1 MMNSIAACTVLNRA
15 QALFLRGQEMRN
27 SGFPGLF
34 LRIFVA
40 IFVTLS
46 GNAFAQAFPSKP
58 IRLIVPFPPGGVDTT
73 GRLLAQK
80 MTENIGQPVVL
91 ENRGGA
97 NGMIGSGEVARAAP
111 DGYTM
116 LMTTPSTHITAV
128 FLSKNVP
135 FDPVKDFTPIC
146 MAVEPVTVLV
156 VGAAV
161 KVNSVRELVDMARRN
176 PGKLSY
182 SSSGIGSAFHL
193 IGELFKTVANVDI
206 LHVPYKGTG
215 PMLADVVAGRIDMTF
230 TALNSAIVQEK
241 NGKLKILAVA
251 EGARYARMPDLP
263 SAGEAVPGFEK
274 PASWFGFFGPAGMA
288 RPVVERL
295 NSEIIKAVNAPEV
308 RAKLDE
314 GGFAIINS
322 TPEQFAQAMKRG
334 FEQYGKAVQAAG
346 VKPE

>member
-1 MMNSIAACTVLNRA
+1 MGVRALLAGALLGLMVLNA
-15 QALFLRGQEMRN
+15 
-27 SGFPGLF
+27 S
-34 LRIFVA
+34 
-40 IFVTLS
+40 
-46 GNAFAQAFPSKP
+46 NACSQAFPSKP

-80 MTENIGQPVVL
+80 MTENIGQAVVL

-97 NGMIGSGEVARAAP
+97 NGMIGSSEVARAAP
-111 DGYTM
+111 DGYTI

-156 VGAAV
+156 VGSAV
-161 KVNSVRELVDMARRN
+161 KANSVRELVDLARRN

-193 IGELFKTVANVDI
+193 MGELFKTTANVDI

-230 TALNSAIVQEK
+230 VALNSAIVQEK

-251 EGARYARMPDLP
+251 EGTRYARMPELS
-263 SAGEAVPGFEK
+263 SAGETVPGFEK
-274 PASWFGFFGPAGMA
+274 PPSWFGFFGPAGMA
-288 RPVVERL
+288 RPVVDRL
-295 NSEIIKAVNAPEV
+295 NGEIIKAVNAPQV
-308 RAKLDE
+308 RSKLDE

-322 TPEQFAQAMKRG
+322 TPEQFALAMKRG

>member
-1 MMNSIAACTVLNRA
+1 MLRKLLSLAIVPVSVLGVSVATA
-15 QALFLRGQEMRN
+15 QG
-27 SGFPGLF
+27 
-34 LRIFVA
+34 
-40 IFVTLS
+40 
-46 GNAFAQAFPSKP
+46 FPSKP
-58 IRLIVPFPPGGVDTT
+58 IRMIVPFPPGGVDTT

-80 MTENIGQPVVL
+80 MTENLGQAVVL

-97 NGMIGSGEVARAAP
+97 NGMIGSSEVARAAP

-156 VGAAV
+156 VNSGV
-161 KVNSVRELVDMARRN
+161 KVTNLRALVDLARAS
-176 PGKLSY
+176 PGKMSY
-182 SSSGIGSAFHL
+182 ASSGIGSAFHL
-193 IGELFKTVANVDI
+193 MGELFKTTANLDI

-215 PMLADVVAGRIDMTF
+215 PMLSDVVAGRIDMAF
-230 TALNSAIVQEK
+230 VALNSALVQEK
-241 NGKLKILAVA
+241 SGKLKILGVA
-251 EGARYARMPDLP
+251 EGTRYARMPDLP
-263 SAGEAVPGFEK
+263 SASEIVPGFEK
-274 PASWFGFFGPAGMA
+274 PPSWFGFFGPAAMP

-295 NSEIIKAVNAPEV
+295 NAEIIKAVNAPDV

-314 GGFAIINS
+314 GGFAIHNS
-322 TPEQFAQAMKRG
+322 TPEQFAAAMKKG
-334 FEQYGKAVQAAG
+334 FEQYGNAVRIAG

>member
-1 MMNSIAACTVLNRA
+1 MLRKLLCLAIVPVSVLGASVATA
-15 QALFLRGQEMRN
+15 QG
-27 SGFPGLF
+27 
-34 LRIFVA
+34 
-40 IFVTLS
+40 
-46 GNAFAQAFPSKP
+46 FPSKP
-58 IRLIVPFPPGGVDTT
+58 IRMIVPFPPGGVDTT

-80 MTENIGQPVVL
+80 MTENLGQAVVL

-97 NGMIGSGEVARAAP
+97 NGMIGSSEVARAAP

-156 VGAAV
+156 VNSGV
-161 KVNSVRELVDMARRN
+161 KVTNLRALVDLARAS
-176 PGKLSY
+176 PGKMSY
-182 SSSGIGSAFHL
+182 ASSGIGSAFHL
-193 IGELFKTVANVDI
+193 MGELFKTTANLDI

-215 PMLADVVAGRIDMTF
+215 PMLSDVVAGRIDMAF
-230 TALNSAIVQEK
+230 VALNSALVQEK
-241 NGKLKILAVA
+241 SGKLKILGVA
-251 EGARYARMPDLP
+251 EGTRYARMPDLP
-263 SAGEAVPGFEK
+263 SASEIVPGFEK
-274 PASWFGFFGPAGMA
+274 PPSWFGFFGPAAMP

-295 NSEIIKAVNAPEV
+295 NAEIIKAVNAPDV

-314 GGFAIINS
+314 GGFAIHNS
-322 TPEQFAQAMKRG
+322 TPEQFAAAMKKG
-334 FEQYGKAVQAAG
+334 FEQYGNAVRIAG

>member
-1 MMNSIAACTVLNRA
+1 MNFRALLALSVLPASLLGAGVAVA
-15 QALFLRGQEMRN
+15 QG
-27 SGFPGLF
+27 
-34 LRIFVA
+34 
-40 IFVTLS
+40 
-46 GNAFAQAFPSKP
+46 FPSKP
-58 IRLIVPFPPGGVDTT
+58 IRMIVPFPPGGVDTT

-80 MTENIGQPVVL
+80 MTENLGQAVVL

-97 NGMIGSGEVARAAP
+97 NGMIGSAEVARAAP

-156 VGAAV
+156 VNSTV
-161 KVNSVRELVDMARRN
+161 KANNVKELVDLARRN

-182 SSSGIGSAFHL
+182 ASSGIGSAFHL
-193 IGELFKTVANVDI
+193 MGELFKTTANIDV

-215 PMLADVVAGRIDMTF
+215 PMLSDVVAGRIDMTF
-230 TALNSAIVQEK
+230 VALNSALVQEK
-241 NGKLKILAVA
+241 SGKLKILAVA

-263 SAGEAVPGFEK
+263 SAMETVAGFEK
-274 PASWFGFFGPAGMA
+274 PPSWFGFFGPAAM
-288 RPVVERL
+288 PKPIVDRL
-295 NSEIIKAVNAPEV
+295 NAEIIKAVNAPDV

-314 GGFAIINS
+314 GGFAIHNS
-322 TPEQFAQAMKRG
+322 TPEQFAAAMKKG
-334 FEQYGKAVQAAG
+334 FEQYGNAVRIAG

>member
-1 MMNSIAACTVLNRA
+1 MLRKLLSLAIVPVSVLGVSVATA
-15 QALFLRGQEMRN
+15 QG
-27 SGFPGLF
+27 
-34 LRIFVA
+34 
-40 IFVTLS
+40 
-46 GNAFAQAFPSKP
+46 FPSKP
-58 IRLIVPFPPGGVDTT
+58 IRMIVPFPPGGVDTT

-80 MTENIGQPVVL
+80 MTENLGQAVVL

-97 NGMIGSGEVARAAP
+97 NGMIGSSEVARAAP

-156 VGAAV
+156 VNSTV
-161 KVNSVRELVDMARRN
+161 KASNVKELVDLARRN

-182 SSSGIGSAFHL
+182 ASSGIGSAFHL
-193 IGELFKTVANVDI
+193 MGELFKTTANIDV

-215 PMLADVVAGRIDMTF
+215 PMLSDVVAGRIDMTF
-230 TALNSAIVQEK
+230 VALNSALVQEK
-241 NGKLKILAVA
+241 SGKLKILGVA
-251 EGARYARMPDLP
+251 EGTRYARMPDLP
-263 SAGEAVPGFEK
+263 SASEIVPGFEK
-274 PASWFGFFGPAGMA
+274 PPSWFGFFGPAAMP
-288 RPVVERL
+288 RPLVDRL
-295 NSEIIKAVNAPEV
+295 NAEIIKAVNAPDV

-314 GGFAIINS
+314 GGFAIHNS
-322 TPEQFAQAMKRG
+322 TPEQFVAAMKKG
-334 FEQYGKAVQAAG
+334 FEQYGNAVRIAG

>member
-1 MMNSIAACTVLNRA
+1 MLRKLLCLAIVPVFVLGASVATA
-15 QALFLRGQEMRN
+15 QG
-27 SGFPGLF
+27 
-34 LRIFVA
+34 
-40 IFVTLS
+40 
-46 GNAFAQAFPSKP
+46 FPSKP
-58 IRLIVPFPPGGVDTT
+58 IRMIVPFPPGGVDTT

-80 MTENIGQPVVL
+80 MTENLGQAVVL

-97 NGMIGSGEVARAAP
+97 NGMIGSSEVARAAP

-156 VGAAV
+156 VNSTV
-161 KVNSVRELVDMARRN
+161 KASNVKELVDLARRN

-182 SSSGIGSAFHL
+182 ASSGIGSAFHL
-193 IGELFKTVANVDI
+193 MGELFKTTANIDV

-215 PMLADVVAGRIDMTF
+215 PMLSDVVAGRIDMTF
-230 TALNSAIVQEK
+230 VALNSALVQEK
-241 NGKLKILAVA
+241 SGKLKILGVA
-251 EGARYARMPDLP
+251 EGTRYARMPDLP
-263 SAGEAVPGFEK
+263 SASEIVPGFEK
-274 PASWFGFFGPAGMA
+274 PPSWFGFFGPAAMP
-288 RPVVERL
+288 RPLVDRL
-295 NSEIIKAVNAPEV
+295 NAEIIKAVNAPDV

-314 GGFAIINS
+314 GGFAIHNS
-322 TPEQFAQAMKRG
+322 TPEQFAAAMKKG
-334 FEQYGKAVQAAG
+334 FEQYGNAVRIAG

>member
-1 MMNSIAACTVLNRA
+1 MLRKLLSLVVVPVSILGASVATA
-15 QALFLRGQEMRN
+15 QG
-27 SGFPGLF
+27 
-34 LRIFVA
+34 
-40 IFVTLS
+40 
-46 GNAFAQAFPSKP
+46 FPSKP
-58 IRLIVPFPPGGVDTT
+58 IRMIVPFPPGGVDTT

-80 MTENIGQPVVL
+80 MTENLGQAVVL

-97 NGMIGSGEVARAAP
+97 NGMIGSSEVARAAP

-156 VGAAV
+156 VNSTV
-161 KVNSVRELVDMARRN
+161 KASNVKELVDLARRN

-182 SSSGIGSAFHL
+182 ASSGIGSAFHL
-193 IGELFKTVANVDI
+193 MGELFKTTANIDV

-215 PMLADVVAGRIDMTF
+215 PMLSDVVAGRIDMTF
-230 TALNSAIVQEK
+230 VALNSALVQEK
-241 NGKLKILAVA
+241 SGKLKILGVA
-251 EGARYARMPDLP
+251 EGTRYARMPDLP
-263 SAGEAVPGFEK
+263 SASEIVPGFEK
-274 PASWFGFFGPAGMA
+274 PPSWFGFFGPAAMP
-288 RPVVERL
+288 RPLVDRL
-295 NSEIIKAVNAPEV
+295 NAEIIKAVNAPDV

-314 GGFAIINS
+314 GGFAIHNS
-322 TPEQFAQAMKRG
+322 TPEQFAAAMKKG
-334 FEQYGKAVQAAG
+334 FEQYGNAVRIAG

>member
-1 MMNSIAACTVLNRA
+1 MLRKLLCLAIVPVSVLGASVATA
-15 QALFLRGQEMRN
+15 QG
-27 SGFPGLF
+27 
-34 LRIFVA
+34 
-40 IFVTLS
+40 
-46 GNAFAQAFPSKP
+46 FPSKP
-58 IRLIVPFPPGGVDTT
+58 IRMIVPFPPGGVDTT

-80 MTENIGQPVVL
+80 MTENLGQAVVL

-97 NGMIGSGEVARAAP
+97 NGMIGSSEVARAAP

-156 VGAAV
+156 VNSGV
-161 KVNSVRELVDMARRN
+161 KVTNLRALVDLARAS
-176 PGKLSY
+176 PGKMSY
-182 SSSGIGSAFHL
+182 ASSGIGSAFHL
-193 IGELFKTVANVDI
+193 MGELFKTTATLDI

-215 PMLADVVAGRIDMTF
+215 PMLSDVVAGRIDMAF
-230 TALNSAIVQEK
+230 VALNSALVQEK
-241 NGKLKILAVA
+241 SGKLKILGVA
-251 EGARYARMPDLP
+251 EGTRYARMPDLP
-263 SAGEAVPGFEK
+263 SASEIVPGFEK
-274 PASWFGFFGPAGMA
+274 PPSWFGFFGPAAMP

-295 NSEIIKAVNAPEV
+295 NAEIIKAVNAPDV

-314 GGFAIINS
+314 GGFAIHNS
-322 TPEQFAQAMKRG
+322 TPEQFAAAMKKG
-334 FEQYGKAVQAAG
+334 FEQYGNAVRIAG

>member
-1 MMNSIAACTVLNRA
+1 MLRKLLSLAIVPVSVLGVSVATA
-15 QALFLRGQEMRN
+15 QG
-27 SGFPGLF
+27 
-34 LRIFVA
+34 
-40 IFVTLS
+40 
-46 GNAFAQAFPSKP
+46 FPSKP
-58 IRLIVPFPPGGVDTT
+58 IRMIVPFPPGGVDTT

-80 MTENIGQPVVL
+80 MTENLGQAVVL

-97 NGMIGSGEVARAAP
+97 NGMIGSSEVARAAP

-156 VGAAV
+156 VNSAV
-161 KVNSVRELVDMARRN
+161 KANSLRALVDLARAN

-182 SSSGIGSAFHL
+182 ASSGIGSAFHL
-193 IGELFKTVANVDI
+193 MGELFKTTANLDI

-215 PMLADVVAGRIDMTF
+215 PMLSDVVAGRIDMAF
-230 TALNSAIVQEK
+230 VALNSALVQEK
-241 NGKLKILAVA
+241 SGKLKILGVA
-251 EGARYARMPDLP
+251 EGTRYARMPDLP
-263 SAGEAVPGFEK
+263 SASEIVPGFEK
-274 PASWFGFFGPAGMA
+274 PPSWFGFFGPAVMP

-295 NSEIIKAVNAPEV
+295 NAEIIKAVNAPDV

-314 GGFAIINS
+314 GGFAIHNS
-322 TPEQFAQAMKRG
+322 TPEQFAAAMKKG
-334 FEQYGKAVQAAG
+334 FEQYGNAVRIAG

>member
-1 MMNSIAACTVLNRA
+1 MLRKLLSLAIVPVSVLGVSVATA
-15 QALFLRGQEMRN
+15 QG
-27 SGFPGLF
+27 
-34 LRIFVA
+34 
-40 IFVTLS
+40 
-46 GNAFAQAFPSKP
+46 FPSKP
-58 IRLIVPFPPGGVDTT
+58 IRMIVPFPPGGVDTT

-80 MTENIGQPVVL
+80 MTENLGQAVVL

-97 NGMIGSGEVARAAP
+97 NGMIGSSEVARAAP

-156 VGAAV
+156 VNSGV
-161 KVNSVRELVDMARRN
+161 KVTNLRALVDLARAS
-176 PGKLSY
+176 PGKMSY
-182 SSSGIGSAFHL
+182 ASSGIGSAFHL
-193 IGELFKTVANVDI
+193 MGELFKTTANLDI

-215 PMLADVVAGRIDMTF
+215 PMLSDVVAGRIDMAF
-230 TALNSAIVQEK
+230 VALNSALVQEK
-241 NGKLKILAVA
+241 SGKLKILGVA
-251 EGARYARMPDLP
+251 EGTRYARMPDLP
-263 SAGEAVPGFEK
+263 SASEIVPGFEK
-274 PASWFGFFGPAGMA
+274 PPSWFGFFGPAVMP

-295 NSEIIKAVNAPEV
+295 NAEIIKAVNAPDV

-314 GGFAIINS
+314 GGFAIHNS
-322 TPEQFAQAMKRG
+322 TPEQFAAAMKKG
-334 FEQYGKAVQAAG
+334 FEQYGNAVRIAG

>member
-1 MMNSIAACTVLNRA
+1 MLRKLLSLAIVPVSVLGASVATA
-15 QALFLRGQEMRN
+15 QG
-27 SGFPGLF
+27 
-34 LRIFVA
+34 
-40 IFVTLS
+40 
-46 GNAFAQAFPSKP
+46 FPSKP
-58 IRLIVPFPPGGVDTT
+58 IRMIVPFPPGGVDTT

-80 MTENIGQPVVL
+80 MTENLGQAVVL

-97 NGMIGSGEVARAAP
+97 NGMIGSSEVARAAP

-156 VGAAV
+156 VNSTV
-161 KVNSVRELVDMARRN
+161 KASNVKELVDLARRN

-182 SSSGIGSAFHL
+182 ASSGIGSAFHL
-193 IGELFKTVANVDI
+193 MGELFKTTANIDV

-215 PMLADVVAGRIDMTF
+215 PMLSDVVAGRIDMTF
-230 TALNSAIVQEK
+230 VALNSALVQEK
-241 NGKLKILAVA
+241 SGKLKILGVA
-251 EGARYARMPDLP
+251 EGTRYARMPDLP
-263 SAGEAVPGFEK
+263 SASEIVPGFEK
-274 PASWFGFFGPAGMA
+274 PSSWFGFFGPAAMP
-288 RPVVERL
+288 RPLVDRL
-295 NSEIIKAVNAPEV
+295 NAEIIKAVNAPDV

-314 GGFAIINS
+314 GGFAIHNS
-322 TPEQFAQAMKRG
+322 TPEQFAAAMKKG
-334 FEQYGKAVQAAG
+334 FEQYGNAVRIAG

>member
-1 MMNSIAACTVLNRA
+1 MKTRA
-15 QALFLRGQEMRN
+15 KFSMLCGVSMALA
-27 SGFPGLF
+27 GLSP
-34 LRIFVA
+34 VA
-40 IFVTLS
+40 MS
-46 GNAFAQAFPSKP
+46 QAFPVKP
-58 IRLIVPFPPGGVDTT
+58 IRLVVPFPPGGVDTT

-80 MTENIGQPVVL
+80 MTEHLGQAVIL

-97 NGMIGSGEVARAAP
+97 NGMIGSSEVARAAP

-135 FDPVKDFTPIC
+135 FDPIKDFTPIC

-156 VGAAV
+156 VNSAV
-161 KVNSVRELVDMARRN
+161 KAGNVRELVDLARKN

-182 SSSGIGSAFHL
+182 ASSGIGSAFHL
-193 IGELFKTVANVDI
+193 MGELFKTTAAVDI

-215 PMLADVVAGRIDMTF
+215 PMLADVVAQRIDMTF
-230 TALNSAIVQEK
+230 TAYNSAIVQEK
-241 NGKLKILAVA
+241 TGKLRILAVA
-251 EGARYARMPDLP
+251 EGQRYARAPDLP
-263 SAGEAVPGFEK
+263 SAGETVPGFEK
-274 PASWFGFFGPAGMA
+274 PPSWFGFFGPANMP

-295 NSEIIKAVNAPEV
+295 NAEIIKAVNAPDV

-314 GGFAIINS
+314 GGFAILNS
-322 TPEQFAQAMKRG
+322 SPEQFAAAMKKG
-334 FEQYGKAVQAAG
+334 FEQYGNAVKIAG